1 MRTRRSHEY
10 REAVLPGPG
19 PESGYRRILF
29 LGSTGAGKTTLIR
42 QLLGTEGNN
51 FPAVSVAKTTVAE
64 TEILLAPGDFYAVAT
79 FMSVDETRLLVE
91 ESAASALASLRDG
104 RNDAA
109 VQRALLSHFDQR
121 FHLRHLLGPAESAGG
136 AELDQ
141 ARWLVN
147 ALAGLRN
154 VAGRVDTGRAVDWV
168 AQLDTL
174 RAEPSFTSVVDG
186 IMAEIRRRFEV
197 VESGELK
204 TDADGWPHAWHLV
217 ATERAALLHGLAPL
231 VGNEGVSFGRLL
243 TPLVN
248 GLRVRGPFH
257 PEWAPEVPYLM
268 ITDTEGMGHTP
279 DTAAALS
286 SRLLDAADR
295 ADRIVVVDNAL
306 VPGQAATA
314 AAIRQ
319 LAEAGHTTKLA
330 VCFTHLDLVKG
341 PNMSSEQSRRDFLR
355 VCLDQVIGAAGEHL
369 GPSLRFTLQ
378 RRLDEHVFFVGRPQ
392 NPGHPDETDP
402 WVGQLRRLLRSLRK
416 GAAPLDVSGLRLSY
430 RREDMIRAVEAGVVE
445 FRDQALRRASHA
457 VDDPRERRWWKSF
470 SRRLT
475 LQIGEEMEG
484 FRPVPELARAISNSV
499 RTAADKPMDVTG
511 APLGDVTTPEL
522 VDLFIRRVH
531 TRMRGLGQRWLIDEA
546 VLDWERLGQGLGFEE
561 GEVQRLR
568 GLLDRQLGLDQRGS
582 GLLSDARELVEAA
595 AGEVGMVFVSAAS
608 EADLDDDGT
617 PAPANTPLPSP
628 QLSTPQLAKA

>member
-42 QLLGTEGNN
+42 QLLGTEGSN

-79 FMSVDETRLLVE
+79 FMSVDETQLLVE
-91 ESAASALASLRDG
+91 ESAASALTSLRDG

-121 FHLRHLLGPAESAGG
+121 FHLRHLLGPSEAVGG

-147 ALAGLRN
+147 ALAGLRI
-154 VAGRVDTGRAVDWV
+154 VAGRIDTGRALDWV

-174 RAEPSFTSVVDG
+174 RAEPSFVTVIDG
-186 IMAEIRRRFEV
+186 IMTEIRRRFEV
-197 VESGELK
+197 VETGELK
-204 TDADGWPHAWHLV
+204 TDAAGWPHAWHLV
-217 ATERAALLHGLAPL
+217 TSERTALLHGLAPL
-231 VGNEGVSFGRLL
+231 VGNEGGSFGRLL

-319 LAEAGHTTKLA
+319 LAEAGHTAKLA

-378 RRLDEHVFFVGRPQ
+378 RRLDEHVYFVGRPQ
-392 NPGHPDETDP
+392 NAGHPDETDP

-416 GAAPLDVSGLRLSY
+416 GAAPLSMPGPRLSY
-430 RREDMIRAVEAGVVE
+430 RREDMVRAVEAGVIE
-445 FRDQALRRASHA
+445 FRDQALRRAGHA

-475 LQIGEEMEG
+475 LQIGEEMDG
-484 FRPVPELARAISNSV
+484 FRPVPELARAISNAV
-499 RTAADKPMDVTG
+499 RSAAEQPVDVAG
-511 APLGDVTTPEL
+511 APLGDVTTPEMI
-522 VDLFIRRVH
+522 DLFIRRVH
-531 TRMRGLGQRWLIDEA
+531 TRIRGLGQRWLIDEA

-595 AGEVGMVFVSAAS
+595 AGEVGMVFVGPPVA
-608 EADLDDDGT
+608 ADLET
-617 PAPANTPLPSP
+617 PSGGPVEPKPLPSP
-628 QLSTPQLAKA
+628 QLTKA